1 MMIYCLVICAFL
13 GFDFHEN
20 IENVQGSGVL
30 IVSSMWVMDIK
41 TDSVQRLQKEMFLS
55 DEREVSGYK

>member
-1 MMIYCLVICAFL
+1 MMIYCLVICSFL

-41 TDSVQRLQKEMFLS
+41 TDSMQRLQKEMFLS